1 MTESR
6 PRSRAARTQVEP
18 IFSNVTRD
26 VSLSDKVA
34 ARITESI
41 LSGEVRPGQRLP
53 SERELME
60 QFGVSRSVVREA
72 VRSVAAKGLVK
83 QRARAGH
90 VVSELGPDSVTESMT
105 MYLRGRGPYG
115 LEKLIEVRATI
126 ETQTAEL
133 AAERASSAEIDE
145 IRAADAQLA
154 RARGARQAALA
165 DIAFH
170 RAIAHASG
178 NEFFV
183 IMLDSIR
190 GVQLQAQS
198 PGLADRATFEA
209 VRNEHAGILE
219 RIAGRDGA
227 SARALMQAHLEA
239 AAARL
244 GPLHTDAP
252 TELGAV
258 R

>member
-1 MTESR
+1 MSR
-6 PRSRAARTQVEP
+6 DQPRSGGTRNQGVPVYR
-18 IFSNVTRD
+18 NVQRES
-26 VSLSDKVA
+26 SLSDKVA
-34 ARITESI
+34 ALLTESI
-41 LSGEVRPGQRLP
+41 LAGVVRPGQRLP
-53 SERELME
+53 SERDLME

-83 QRARAGH
+83 QQPRAGH

-115 LEKLIEVRATI
+115 LEKLMEVRATI

-133 AAERASSAEIDE
+133 AAGRASPTEIDE
-145 IRAADAQLA
+145 IRAADAQLD
-154 RARGARQAALA
+154 RGRGARQAAFA

-198 PGLADRATFEA
+198 PGLADRRTLEA
-209 VRNEHAGILE
+209 VRAEHTTILE
-219 RIAGRDGA
+219 RIAARDTRGARLAMQAHIEA
-227 SARALMQAHLEA
+227 SAR
-239 AAARL
+239 RL
-244 GPLHTDAP
+244 GPLHAKTP
-252 TELGAV
+252 TP
-258 R
+258 

>member
-1 MTESR
+1 MSQG
-6 PRSRAARTQVEP
+6 PSRSRGTRNTGVP
-18 IFSNVTRD
+18 VYRNVVRES
-26 VSLSDKVA
+26 SLSDKVA
-34 ARITESI
+34 ALLTESI
-41 LSGEVRPGQRLP
+41 LAGVVRPGQRLP

-60 QFGVSRSVVREA
+60 QFGVSRSVIREA

-83 QRARAGH
+83 QQPRAGH

-105 MYLRGRGPYG
+105 IYLRGRGPYG
-115 LEKLIEVRATI
+115 LEKLMEVRATI

-133 AAERASSAEIDE
+133 AAERASTKEVDE
-145 IRAADAQLA
+145 IRTADAEL
-154 RARGARQAALA
+154 RGARGARQAALA

-198 PGLADRATFEA
+198 PGLADRVTREA
-209 VRNEHAGILE
+209 VRAEHATILE
-219 RIAGRDGA
+219 RIADRDSAGA
-227 SARALMQAHLEA
+227 RLAMQAHIEDSA
-239 AAARL
+239 RRL
-244 GPLHTDAP
+244 GPLHARSIDA
-252 TELGAV
+252 
-258 R
+258 